1 MRWRDKPAR
10 DIITNYFMITYV
22 IQRGNAGFFWSRF
35 YAAFYDTLIINASK
49 NKAWLR
55 PAEWL
60 LNRWTGQ

>member
-1 MRWRDKPAR
+1 
-10 DIITNYFMITYV
+10 MITYV

-35 YAAFYDTLIINASK
+35 HAAFYDTLIINASK

-60 LNRWTGQ
+60 FNRWTGQ

>member
-1 MRWRDKPAR
+1 
-10 DIITNYFMITYV
+10 MITYV

-35 YAAFYDTLIINASK
+35 HAAFYDTLIISASK
-49 NKAWLR
+49 NQAWLR

>member
-1 MRWRDKPAR
+1 MRWRDKLAR

-35 YAAFYDTLIINASK
+35 HAAFYDTLIINVSK

-60 LNRWTGQ
+60 FNRWTGQ

>member
-1 MRWRDKPAR
+1 
-10 DIITNYFMITYV
+10 MITYV

-35 YAAFYDTLIINASK
+35 HAAFYDTLIISASK

-60 LNRWTGQ
+60 LNRWTGQWHAQKRTAKSCFLISL

>member
-35 YAAFYDTLIINASK
+35 HAAFYDTLIINASK

-55 PAEWL
+55 LAEWL
-60 LNRWTGQ
+60 FNRWTGQ

>member
-1 MRWRDKPAR
+1 
-10 DIITNYFMITYV
+10 MITYV

-35 YAAFYDTLIINASK
+35 HAAFYDTLIINVSK

-60 LNRWTGQ
+60 FNRWTGQSNAQKRTAKSCFLISL